1 MTYVARDIKDR
12 IAIGDDLFQ
21 LEDLGQG
28 KVRLTPIPTEVIEA
42 GSDINKALLQPMEDA
57 IAQMM
62 NTPIDLSNYY
72 TKNQAQAKLIGSGSN
87 QNIKTVNGENVMGT
101 GNIEGFGTTLLWTNA
116 VYNED
121 YSDFSSQTIS
131 LNLSTYSWVIML
143 LRIRG
148 NKDHSKTKCFYIL
161 PVDNVSYILGSEE
174 GIGRTFRVNA
184 SGIVNSVY
192 SGSQYLIPI
201 KIWGIKKG

>member
-28 KVRLTPIPTEVIEA
+28 KVRLTPTPTEVIEA

-72 TKNQAQAKLIGSGSN
+72 TKTETQQVVDTAIDALTQIEYEVL
-87 QNIKTVNGENVMGT
+87 KT
-101 GNIEGFGTTLLWTNA
+101 L
-116 VYNED
+116 
-121 YSDFSSQTIS
+121 
-131 LNLSTYSWVIML
+131 
-143 LRIRG
+143 
-148 NKDHSKTKCFYIL
+148 
-161 PVDNVSYILGSEE
+161 
-174 GIGRTFRVNA
+174 
-184 SGIVNSVY
+184 
-192 SGSQYLIPI
+192 
-201 KIWGIKKG
+201 